1 MSPFNRAPDLITKH
15 HFVGKTI
22 GAIMTDK
29 SAQRNKKRMMKELQA
44 NKQLWDALQSPSIEN
59 LQVNIDDAIAK
70 GELDPQLGQAIL
82 QDPSFMESV
91 GANPQLVQAQQQSL
105 QALQDVG
112 RSGGQDALTRSR
124 MAQTMGCLLYTSP
137 SPRDRQKSRM
147 PSSA

>member
-1 MSPFNRAPDLITKH
+1 
-15 HFVGKTI
+15 
-22 GAIMTDK
+22 MT
-29 SAQRNKKRMMKELQA
+29 KELQA

-105 QALQDVG
+105 QAYK
-112 RSGGQDALTRSR
+112 
-124 MAQTMGCLLYTSP
+124 M
-137 SPRDRQKSRM
+137 
-147 PSSA
+147 